1 MQIGEP
7 CRQTVTGEALGV
19 EIGLPIISPGRCGH
33 HAKIVSGGHVGESDE
48 SIEARIRAAQVGDTV
63 RIRIDKSQLSAEVRD
78 RVSPVM
84 EPSADSQ
91 GQATFRA
98 ITKDAAGLWDLEQA
112 TSARDGKIVEVVIRR
127 AASDL

>member
-1 MQIGEP
+1 M
-7 CRQTVTGEALGV
+7 
-19 EIGLPIISPGRCGH
+19 
-33 HAKIVSGGHVGESDE
+33 GESDE

-84 EPSADSQ
+84 EPSADSP
-91 GQATFRA
+91 GRATFRG
-98 ITKDAAGLWDLEQA
+98 ITKDAAGLWDLDQA
-112 TSARDGKIVEVVIRR
+112 TSARNGSIVEVVIRR